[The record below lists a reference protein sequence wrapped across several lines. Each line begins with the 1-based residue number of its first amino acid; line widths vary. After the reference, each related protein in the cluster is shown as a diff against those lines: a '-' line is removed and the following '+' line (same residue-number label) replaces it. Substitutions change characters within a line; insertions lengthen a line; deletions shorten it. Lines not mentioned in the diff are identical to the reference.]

1 MLNISNRQPELEVEN
16 VESHAEIISIY
27 NEIDEGTAQEVVDYF
42 GEQVV
47 AGKLIGQDKFWSAYQ
62 KRVASFIT
70 STPDNLSGVTL
81 DNDPLSWYQYDL
93 LGPRA
98 HKFQNH
104 DAGFIKYLYLHYQLE
119 QSEKRIGYI
128 PSNHVVSTCQQFT
141 TKYSSVTSPSSFS
154 PNRDIEFR
162 IESEYTI
169 SMQLEEW
176 FVKDGT
182 TKMLCSSKYGPM
194 YIEMPAFCP
203 ARYVIKEKLQ
213 GKNGYPIRVDRLRP
227 RYNMA
232 GDTAHIVVGNWELI

>member
-70 STPDNLSGVTL
+70 NTPDNLSGAP

-104 DAGFIKYLYLHYQLE
+104 DVGFIKYLYLHYQLE

>member
-1 MLNISNRQPELEVEN
+1 MLNISNRQPEIEVEN
-16 VESHAEIISIY
+16 VESHAELISIY

-42 GEQVV
+42 SEQVV

-70 STPDNLSGVTL
+70 NTPDN
-81 DNDPLSWYQYDL
+81 DPTSLYQYDL

-104 DAGFIKYLYLHYQLE
+104 DVGFIKYLYLHYQLE

-128 PSNHVVSTCQQFT
+128 PGNHVVSTCQQFT

>member
-70 STPDNLSGVTL
+70 NTPAGVFANTP

-104 DAGFIKYLYLHYQLE
+104 DVGFIKYLYLHYQLE

>member
-1 MLNISNRQPELEVEN
+1 MLNISNRQPEIDVEDI
-16 VESHAEIISIY
+16 ESHAEIISIY

-42 GEQVV
+42 SEQVV
-47 AGKLIGQDKFWSAYQ
+47 AGKLVGQDKFWSAYQ

-70 STPDNLSGVTL
+70 NTL
-81 DNDPLSWYQYDL
+81 DNDPTGMYQYDL

-104 DAGFIKYLYLHYQLE
+104 DVGFIKYLYLHYQLE

-128 PSNHVVSTCQQFT
+128 PNNHVVSTCQQFT

-154 PNRDIEFR
+154 PDRDIEFR
-162 IESEYTI
+162 IEGEYTI
-169 SMQLEEW
+169 SVQLEEW
-176 FVKDGT
+176 FVKGGT
-182 TKMLCSSKYGPM
+182 TTMLCSSKYGPL
-194 YIEMPAFCP
+194 YIEMLAFCP

-232 GDTAHIVVGNWELI
+232 GDSAHIIVGNWELI